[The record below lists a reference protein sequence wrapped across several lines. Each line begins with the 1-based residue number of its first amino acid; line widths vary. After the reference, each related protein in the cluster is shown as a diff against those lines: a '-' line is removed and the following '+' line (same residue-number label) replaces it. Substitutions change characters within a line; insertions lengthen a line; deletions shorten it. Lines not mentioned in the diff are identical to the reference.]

1 VRYRLSAQSG
11 GPVSSVGGC
20 DGDRRVLARLLQPI
34 QSGDVNWYLLNILVV
49 VIAAY
54 FIAAR

>member
-1 VRYRLSAQSG
+1 LSAQSG